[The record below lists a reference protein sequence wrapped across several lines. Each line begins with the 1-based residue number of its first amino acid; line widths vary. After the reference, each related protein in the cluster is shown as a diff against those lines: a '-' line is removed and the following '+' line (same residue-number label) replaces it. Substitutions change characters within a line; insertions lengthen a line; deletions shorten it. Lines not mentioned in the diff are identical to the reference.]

1 MSMIFLAWL
10 CISAVCDARYRKC
23 FNYLSVSGLGLAF
36 ITAFL
41 FPEASP
47 VKISVEGAFLG
58 CFLAFSVLL
67 VFYFFGMMA
76 AGDVKFAAA
85 LGAWLGWELLLLTWA
100 LSCGFAVAHGFVVRS
115 HLKYFFSAA
124 IDWDDGTQ
132 KNKRRFIPY
141 VTYLCMAT
149 VIVLMLNK

>member
-1 MSMIFLAWL
+1 
-10 CISAVCDARYRKC
+10 
-23 FNYLSVSGLGLAF
+23 LAF
-36 ITAFL
+36 IKAFL

-47 VKISVEGAFLG
+47 ASISMGGAFLG
-58 CFLAFSVLL
+58 FSLALLILL

-85 LGAWLGWELLLLTWA
+85 LGAWLGWEFLLLAWA
-100 LSCGFAVAHGFVVRS
+100 LSSGFAVAHGFVERN
-115 HLKYFFSAA
+115 HLKYVFSPE
-124 IDWDDGTQ
+124 INWDDGTQ

-141 VTYLCMAT
+141 VTYLSMAT

>member
-1 MSMIFLAWL
+1 M
-10 CISAVCDARYRKC
+10 
-23 FNYLSVSGLGLAF
+23 AF
-36 ITAFL
+36 SKAFL

-47 VKISVEGAFLG
+47 TSISAGGAFLG
-58 CFLAFSVLL
+58 CFLAFSVFL
-67 VFYFFGMMA
+67 VFYLFGMMA

-85 LGAWLGWELLLLTWA
+85 LGAWLGWELLLLVWA

-115 HLKYFFSAA
+115 HLKYFFSPAMN
-124 IDWDDGTQ
+124 WDDGTQ

-141 VTYLCMAT
+141 VTYLSIAT